1 VSEPEIGGEPVRRID
16 DIPRLQAALRP
27 RAPALTQADRRWTFR
42 DWEDASACAAAELQA
57 QGLQPGDRL
66 AIVAENGL
74 ALAALV
80 PAATRLGAWPVII
93 NARLTAAELD
103 TILAHC
109 GARFV
114 VFATDVSP
122 DAATHGRRWAATSRC
137 WGAIPEFT
145 LAAGPAAA
153 PEPITGDPAID
164 VAVVIYTSGTTG
176 RPKGVLLT
184 HRNLLHVAHWS
195 GRLRRMGPA
204 DRAYGGLPIS
214 HVFGLASVFL
224 ASTLHGACVHLV
236 ARFDPA
242 AALALIAREGLTI
255 FQGVPQMFARLL
267 ERVAADGGAPPVGT
281 IRYLSAGGAPLD
293 PSLKRETEALFATA
307 LNNGYGMTE
316 LAPTVATTLIDDPR
330 ADVGVGPPLPGLEI
344 RLVGADGRTV
354 AAGEVGVLTIR
365 GPTVMR
371 GYYRDEALTR
381 ATIDAD
387 GFLDTG
393 DLARQDAA
401 GNLFIVGRAKDL
413 IIRSGFNVHPEEV
426 EAVLRAHPAVTI
438 AAVVGRPAA
447 AANEDVIAFVQ
458 LAPGA
463 TPDEATLLAWC
474 AERLAPYKRPARI
487 IALDALP
494 ASSTGKIRKA
504 ALSEMSRRLT

>member
-1 VSEPEIGGEPVRRID
+1 MNEATIGGTPVRRID
-16 DIPRLQAALRP
+16 DIPRLQATARP
-27 RAPALTQADRRWTFR
+27 EAPALAQDGQRWRYR
-42 DWEDASACAAAELQA
+42 DWEDEVARAAAALA
-57 QGLQPGDRL
+57 ARGLRAGDRL

-74 ALAALV
+74 VLATLV
-80 PAATRLGAWPVII
+80 PAATRLGAWPVVL
-93 NARLTAAELD
+93 NARLTAGEIDAILD
-103 TILAHC
+103 HC
-109 GARFV
+109 QARLV
-114 VFATDVSP
+114 AFAPDVST
-122 DAATHGRRWAATSRC
+122 DAARHAERLAGMPQHWGDVPAFALSATRD
-137 WGAIPEFT
+137 
-145 LAAGPAAA
+145 AA
-153 PEPITGDPAID
+153 PEPVTGDPAID
-164 VAVVIYTSGTTG
+164 VAAVIYTSGTTG

-184 HRNLLHVAHWS
+184 HRNLLHVARWS
-195 GRLRRMGPA
+195 GRLRAMGPR
-204 DRAYGGLPIS
+204 DRVYGGLPFS

-242 AALALIAREGLTI
+242 ASLALIARAGLTV

-267 ERVAADGGAPPVGT
+267 ERVAADGAAPALGT

-293 PSLKRETEALFATA
+293 MSLKRETEALFGTA

-316 LAPTVATTLIDDPR
+316 LAPTVSTTLIDDR
-330 ADVGVGPPLPGLEI
+330 RDDDAVGPPLPGLEI
-344 RLVGADGRTV
+344 RIVGADGGTV
-354 AAGEVGVLTIR
+354 PPGEPGVLKVR

-371 GYYRDEALTR
+371 GYYRDDALTR

-393 DLARQDAA
+393 DLARQAPD

-438 AAVVGRPAA
+438 AAVVGRKIA
-447 AANEDVIAFVQ
+447 AANEEVVAYVQ
-458 LAPGA
+458 LASGA
-463 TPDEATLLAWC
+463 AADEPALLAWC
-474 AERLAPYKRPARI
+474 AARLAPYKRPARV

-504 ALSEMSRRLT
+504 ALREMAAALG